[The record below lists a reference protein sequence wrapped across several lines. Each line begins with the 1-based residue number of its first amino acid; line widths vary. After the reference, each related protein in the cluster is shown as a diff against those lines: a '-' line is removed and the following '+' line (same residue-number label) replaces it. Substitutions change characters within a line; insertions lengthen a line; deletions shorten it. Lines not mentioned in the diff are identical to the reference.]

1 MMKGTTRIIVLLIA
15 VFVISGCVEKEE
27 EFSLQKKEVLTE
39 DNIVSIAEIIN
50 RPAEFKNSIVTIE
63 GIAEPG
69 LAFEFVNEQPYLVDD
84 GTGQIWVVT
93 KAVMPKKG
101 QKVKIRGVVHTP
113 YQIKGR
119 RYKVAIVEVKRY

>member
-1 MMKGTTRIIVLLIA
+1 MKKTIKIIALLLLVLMLL
-15 VFVISGCVEKEE
+15 GCVEKEE
-27 EFSLQKKEVLTE
+27 EFDLKKKQALTE
-39 DNIVSIAEIIN
+39 DNIVKISEIIEK
-50 RPAEFKNSIVTIE
+50 PGEYKNSIVTIE
-63 GIAEPG
+63 GTVEPG

-84 GTGQIWVVT
+84 GTGKIWVIT

-101 QKVKIRGVVHTP
+101 QKVKVRGVVHTP